1 MHGKQKHGR
10 TKDALQHLEQK
21 FNHQH
26 EIRVLQKDLKMAQDE
41 LKTVVGEKQV
51 LLALKAKAEQSLI
64 DARTELEQKKLID
77 AHYSNMHKVLR
88 IRAEKERDMMKKE
101 KEKEE
106 LKAQKRKLEFII
118 ADMLYQKEGTRA
130 KMRKIIAIA
139 SEE

>member
-1 MHGKQKHGR
+1 MHGEQKHGR

-26 EIRVLQKDLKMAQDE
+26 EIRLLQKDLKMAQDE

-64 DARTELEQKKLID
+64 DARAELEQKKLID
-77 AHYSNMHKVLR
+77 AHHSNMHKVLR
-88 IRAEKERDMMKKE
+88 IRAEKDRDMMKKE
-101 KEKEE
+101 KDE

-118 ADMLYQKEGTRA
+118 ADMLDQKEATRA

>member
-1 MHGKQKHGR
+1 MHGEQKHGR

-26 EIRVLQKDLKMAQDE
+26 EIRLLQKDLKMAQDE
-41 LKTVVGEKQV
+41 LKTAVGEKQV

-64 DARTELEQKKLID
+64 DARAELEQKKLID
-77 AHYSNMHKVLR
+77 AHHSNMHKVLR
-88 IRAEKERDMMKKE
+88 IRAEKERDIMK

-118 ADMLYQKEGTRA
+118 ADMLDQKEGTRA

>member
-1 MHGKQKHGR
+1 MHGEQKHGR
-10 TKDALQHLEQK
+10 TKNALQHLEQK

-26 EIRVLQKDLKMAQDE
+26 EIRLLQNDLKMAQDE
-41 LKTVVGEKQV
+41 RKTAMGEKQV

-64 DARTELEQKKLID
+64 DARAELEQKKLID
-77 AHYSNMHKVLR
+77 THHSNMHKVLR
-88 IRAEKERDMMKKE
+88 IRAEKERDMIK

-118 ADMLYQKEGTRA
+118 ADMLDQKEGTRA

>member
-1 MHGKQKHGR
+1 MHGEQKHAR

-21 FNHQH
+21 FHHQH
-26 EIRVLQKDLKMAQDE
+26 EIRLLQKDLKMAQDE
-41 LKTVVGEKQV
+41 LKTCVGEKQV

-64 DARTELEQKKLID
+64 DARAELEQKKLID
-77 AHYSNMHKVLR
+77 AHHSNMHKVLR
-88 IRAEKERDMMKKE
+88 IRAEKERDIMK

-118 ADMLYQKEGTRA
+118 ADMLDQKEATKA

-139 SEE
+139 SEQ